1 MNVENLGNKLKY
13 QIYKFYLFLNI
24 DGTKPVVRT
33 GFDSTERNSEIKRKI
48 TLKSFHIFL
57 FFLAPPPFFFPE
69 NQIKRSVLS
78 TREKSFIFKFHV
90 FEDVM

>member
-1 MNVENLGNKLKY
+1 MNIENLGNKLKY

-33 GFDSTERNSEIKRKI
+33 GFDSSERNSEIKRKI

-57 FFLAPPPFFFPE
+57 APSPFFFPE

-78 TREKSFIFKFHV
+78 TREKSFIFKFH
-90 FEDVM
+90 F

>member
-1 MNVENLGNKLKY
+1 MNIENLGNKLKY

-24 DGTKPVVRT
+24 NGTKPVVRT

-57 FFLAPPPFFFPE
+57 PPP
-69 NQIKRSVLS
+69 LS
-78 TREKSFIFKFHV
+78 FSPKIRLVEV
-90 FEDVM
+90 Y